1 MSPTARPAIEIHDW
15 AHAAPHAIPL
25 RTQVFVRE
33 QGVPPEIELDAL
45 DSLSR
50 HALAFGPDGQVLG
63 TGRLL
68 PDGHI
73 GRMAVDAGWRGRG
86 VGGAVLEALVAEA
99 ARCGLQRVVLNAQVP
114 ALGFYRRHGFVE
126 EGQVFVEAGILHR
139 RMWRAIGAAEGGH
152 G

>member
-1 MSPTARPAIEIHDW
+1 MSTTALPAIEIHDW

-99 ARCGLQRVVLNAQVP
+99 ARRGLQRVVLNAQVP

-139 RMWRAIGAAEGGH
+139 AMWRAIGAAEGGH

>member
-1 MSPTARPAIEIHDW
+1 MSTTGLPAIEIHDW
-15 AHAAPHAIPL
+15 AHAAPYATPL

-33 QGVPPEIELDAL
+33 QGVPLEIELDAF
-45 DSLSR
+45 DVVSR
-50 HALAFGPDGQVLG
+50 HALAFGPDGRVVG

-99 ARCGLQRVVLNAQVP
+99 VRRGFERVVLNAQVP

-126 EGQVFVEAGILHR
+126 EGEPFVEAGILHR
-139 RMWRAIGAAEGGH
+139 AMWRAIGPMEGKH